1 MPTGP
6 GSYGRTLGRPPLKK
20 KKKRAKSKVQAV
32 RERLGGR
39 VTPRKPGGRVGAT
52 PPRKTRKRSAY

>member
-6 GSYGRTLGRPPLKK
+6 GSYGRMLGRPPLKK
-20 KKKRAKSKVQAV
+20 KRKRSKVQTV
-32 RERLGGR
+32 KERLGGR

>member
-6 GSYGRTLGRPPLKK
+6 GSYGKTLGRPPFIKK

-32 RERLGGR
+32 KERLGGR
-39 VTPRKPGGRVGAT
+39 VVPRKAGARGSRRTGR
-52 PPRKTRKRSAY
+52 AY

>member
-6 GSYGRTLGRPPLKK
+6 GSYGKTLGRPPLKK

-32 RERLGGR
+32 KERLGGR
-39 VTPRKPGGRVGAT
+39 VTPRKPR
-52 PPRKTRKRSAY
+52 PY